1 MSSSSLLSSVI
12 ADYTTTNDN
21 SNNANN
27 TETSSE
33 TVAVTYGPLNIV
45 EPVVT
50 GSVYTSQGYDI
61 PVGTVF
67 VEGLLTQS
75 SMKKI
80 ICPVLPTPNEDTKL
94 LLEDWMPN
102 TLKFQIAGDGTLVRL
117 FFHENRWL
125 KATNFSLNLD
135 NVNPALSQTQSF
147 EAMFFQAAESVG
159 LNYDLLDKDRV
170 YFFLLQHP
178 ENIIIIQHNQASLV
192 FVGSVKV
199 SQEPPFYDVSSFNL
213 ECCGYSQNDKVMSF
227 EEVMS
232 NPVLRKSVISN
243 LQIPEIPVVDE
254 IQILNQL
261 KPFDRYAD
269 QNLLKPL
276 DRCTD
281 QNLLKPLDRCT
292 DQNLLKPLDRCTDQN
307 LNAPVTFVGLIVTK
321 FDADGFS
328 RFRLDSPEY
337 KAAKEL
343 RGRGSANDRRFK
355 LLSILCGSSIS
366 DAEKETK
373 LKQFI
378 HVLPNY
384 LPLVKQLNYELDEL
398 YHVVFTFYIMFFKDK
413 NPDLV
418 APAFVK
424 FLHKIQKELYL
435 PIIKTHKYKMRMTK
449 EHIATFILEQ
459 DPKQVMHLL
468 MRLREMKERTPVEEI
483 ETIMNYTKK

>member
-1 MSSSSLLSSVI
+1 MSMSSSSLLSSVI

-21 SNNANN
+21 SNNNANN

-159 LNYDLLDKDRV
+159 LNYDLLDKNRV

-254 IQILNQL
+254 IQILNL
-261 KPFDRYAD
+261 H
-269 QNLLKPL
+269 
-276 DRCTD
+276 
-281 QNLLKPLDRCT
+281 
-292 DQNLLKPLDRCTDQN
+292 
-307 LNAPVTFVGLIVTK
+307 APVTFVGLIVTK

>member
-21 SNNANN
+21 SNNNANN

-254 IQILNQL
+254 IQILNL
-261 KPFDRYAD
+261 H
-269 QNLLKPL
+269 
-276 DRCTD
+276 
-281 QNLLKPLDRCT
+281 
-292 DQNLLKPLDRCTDQN
+292 
-307 LNAPVTFVGLIVTK
+307 APVTFVGLIVTK

>member
-147 EAMFFQAAESVG
+147 ESMFFQAAESVG
-159 LNYDLLDKDRV
+159 LNYDLLDKNRV

-254 IQILNQL
+254 IQILNL
-261 KPFDRYAD
+261 H
-269 QNLLKPL
+269 
-276 DRCTD
+276 
-281 QNLLKPLDRCT
+281 
-292 DQNLLKPLDRCTDQN
+292 
-307 LNAPVTFVGLIVTK
+307 APVTFVGLIVTK

-468 MRLREMKERTPVEEI
+468 IRLREMKERTPVEEI